1 MSRASRLPFHY
12 AWMIAGVGMLCVFS
26 ALGLGRFALG
36 MLLPSMAGTLP
47 LSYAQIG
54 LVSTGNFVGYLAAV
68 LLCGPAAS
76 RFGAR
81 AVVVAGLLL
90 MAGSM
95 ALVAHATTFGAALA
109 LYAVTG
115 LGSGAANV
123 TTMGLV
129 AQWFTSARRG
139 RAAGFVVIGSGLAIM
154 LSGWLVPRVNA
165 AVGPEGWRT
174 SWSIL
179 AALVLGVGALAMVIL
194 RNRPRELGLE
204 PLGSAPPGPAA
215 ATPAASPT
223 SALPKAHPASG
234 PHREAI
240 RLLALIYALFGAT
253 YVIYATFIVTALV
266 RERGFTEAAAGR
278 VWSTI
283 GLLSLLS
290 GPVFGGLS
298 DRLGRRA
305 GLALVFSIQ
314 LVAYA
319 LVAVPLP
326 AAALYVSI
334 ACFGVVAW
342 SVPTIVLAAVGD
354 HVGADGALS
363 GFAFVTFAFGLGQ
376 IAGPGLAGALAE
388 RSGSFAS
395 SFAVAAALA
404 GVALLATS
412 RLRSPAG

>member
-1 MSRASRLPFHY
+1 MPRAFRLPFHY

-95 ALVAHATTFGAALA
+95 ALVAHATSFGAALA

-179 AALVLGVGALAMVIL
+179 AAVVLGVGALATLLL
-194 RNRPRELGLE
+194 RNRPRDLGLA
-204 PLGSAPPGPAA
+204 PLGAADSGHATPPPGSRPPAAPPPHPAA
-215 ATPAASPT
+215 
-223 SALPKAHPASG
+223 G
-234 PHREAI
+234 PHRGAI

-266 RERGFTEAAAGR
+266 RERGFSEAAAGR

-290 GPVFGGLS
+290 GPVFGSLS

-305 GLALVFSIQ
+305 GLALAFSIQ
-314 LVAYA
+314 LIAYL

-326 AAALYVSI
+326 AAALYASI

-342 SVPTIVLAAVGD
+342 SVPSIVLAAVGD

-388 RSGSFAS
+388 RSGSFSS
-395 SFAVAAALA
+395 SFAMAAALA
-404 GVALLATS
+404 GVALIATS
-412 RLRSPAG
+412 RLRPPAG